1 MLNKNVI
8 NSSQTILEGEKI
20 IDLSPIISR
29 ILSVIFSVLIVV
41 EVIFSLY
48 FEKAIDFN
56 RIIFLIACIYF
67 F

>member
-8 NSSQTILEGEKI
+8 NSSPTILEGEKI

-48 FEKAIDFN
+48 FEKVIDFN